1 MTTSQ
6 TNLLKNSIFILLY
19 AYLMVLGLLSWHLHD
34 HFLSILWLVQ
44 VVLYLISAIL
54 LRKYLFILLFLITSA
69 LLFPMSYNPYSY
81 YIIKSGAIEKTI
93 TDKNKTVFIIKF
105 SDNSTATV
113 LYEEKQCFGK
123 EYQNKANSDLILWR
137 LESGQIH

>member
-6 TNLLKNSIFILLY
+6 TNLLKNSAFILLY
-19 AYLMVLGLLSWHLHD
+19 AYLIVLGLLSWHLHD

-44 VVLYLISAIL
+44 IVLYLIAAIF

-81 YIIKSGAIEKTI
+81 YIIKSGAIEETI
-93 TDKNKTVFIIKF
+93 TDKGKTLFIIKF

-113 LYEEKQCFGK
+113 LYQEKQCFGK
-123 EYQNKANSDLILWR
+123 EYQNKANCDLILWMLNKR
-137 LESGQIH
+137 YIF